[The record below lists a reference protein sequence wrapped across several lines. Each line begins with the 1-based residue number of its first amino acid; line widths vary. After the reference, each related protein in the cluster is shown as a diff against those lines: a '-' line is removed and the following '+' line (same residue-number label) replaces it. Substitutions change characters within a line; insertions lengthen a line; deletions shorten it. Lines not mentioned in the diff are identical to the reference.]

1 MRGKTF
7 IVPVV
12 LCILI
17 AGCTKTVKY
26 TGPVQ
31 KKKPEKKVDI
41 QVTPEPEKKVQY
53 EYIPLEIIEI
63 QQLEEKPGPYNS
75 YSPLFSSDESYL
87 AVEVDQ
93 GTFSRIFIYRLK
105 DEDGKRFSVE
115 KSMEISLEDTLEEE
129 SIEDYFESAYQE
141 SFNYEFSWFPL
152 SSSYIFT
159 SNAGMGEYNI
169 FIGSVKSN
177 DKILQ
182 AIRQNLQPR
191 DFGNFLM
198 MTEEVKKDGQAQPS
212 PEGTKIVFTS
222 GRTGNGDLYLLDL
235 ITGELRQLT
244 ASEDTDFFPQWS
256 PDGKSIVYTTGGK
269 QSHDIH
275 IIRNVGSELESEE
288 VLVKWFF
295 DDILPKFSPD
305 GEKIA
310 FYTTYNLERD
320 PFNTKRWGLMII
332 PSDGSAP
339 SAGKELVD
347 YFHIPDVVKDNTQ
360 GTAWFPDSTHVIY
373 AKNIDSE
380 YNPIYI
386 YNVENRSE
394 FYVDTGTN
402 INHDISV
409 SSRGLVSFRAQVLG
423 WDRIFIGISSFY
435 TAYREEHAK

>member
-1 MRGKTF
+1 MRGKPF

-12 LCILI
+12 VCILI

-26 TGPVQ
+26 TQPVQ
-31 KKKPEKKVDI
+31 VKKPEKKVEI
-41 QVTPEPEKKVQY
+41 QVAPEPEKLEYDKV
-53 EYIPLEIIEI
+53 PLEILHI

-75 YSPLFSSDESYL
+75 YNPLFSSDESL
-87 AVEVDQ
+87 LSVEVDQ
-93 GTFSRIFIYRLK
+93 GTFSRIFIYRL
-105 DEDGKRFSVE
+105 DDDDGQSFSAE
-115 KSMEISLEDTLEEE
+115 KAVEISLEDTLKEQ

-141 SFNYEFSWFPL
+141 SFNYEFTWFPH

-169 FIGSVKSN
+169 FVGSVHSK
-177 DKILQ
+177 DKIFQ

-198 MTEEVKKDGQAQPS
+198 MTEEVKKDGQAQSS
-212 PEGTKIVFTS
+212 PDGTKIVFTS
-222 GRTGNGDLYLLDL
+222 GRTGNGDLYLIDL
-235 ITGELRQLT
+235 ITGDLRQLT
-244 ASEDTDFFPQWS
+244 TSEDTDFFPQWS

-275 IIRNVGSELESEE
+275 IIRNVGTDMETTE

-295 DDILPKFSPD
+295 NDILPTFSPD

-332 PSDGSAP
+332 PADGSAP

-347 YFHIPDVVKDNTQ
+347 YFHIPDVVKDNSQ
-360 GTAWFPDSTHVIY
+360 GTAWFPDSTHIMF

-386 YNVENRSE
+386 YNIENRDE

-402 INHDISV
+402 INHDITV
-409 SSRGLVSFRAQVLG
+409 SPHGLVSFRAQVLG

-435 TAYREEHAK
+435 RAYRNENAQ